1 MENFKNTDKTVVAK
15 TGVTFMDLL
24 LLANITL
31 KLCGVINWSWW
42 IVLWPLW
49 GGLAFILVL
58 FIILVVVFGIAS
70 IIDGIQ

>member
-1 MENFKNTDKTVVAK
+1 MEKFKNTDKTVVAK

-24 LLANITL
+24 LLVNIVL

-49 GGLAFILVL
+49 GGLAFILAL
-58 FIILVVVFGIAS
+58 FIVLVVVFGIAS
-70 IIDGIQ
+70 IVDGIL